1 MKKYIFL
8 LILVSSFANGQIV
21 MFSDINFKNALV
33 NTNCVD
39 NDNNGTAEADA
50 DTNNDNE
57 IQLTEAQNV
66 IRLLVFNQNIND
78 LNGIENFTNLQK
90 LDCSNNNLTTINFQN
105 NTIITTL
112 WCNSNQITSLIL
124 DNLPSLTEIN
134 CGYNL
139 MQTLDLST
147 TGFVQGSFS
156 NNPNLQS
163 INLRNNVLNMCIVF
177 PFTGSDYTCIMF
189 LDCPA
194 LQLVCLDDNENM
206 GYFSGPPQNNVQF
219 STSSNCTLSS
229 ENFNKNNV
237 TLFPNPVKNELNFSF
252 QKTVSIEKINIY
264 NTLGKLVKQFNG
276 NQNSI
281 NLSDIK
287 SGYYHIEFISEEGKL
302 TKKFIKE

>member
-1 MKKYIFL
+1 MKKYIFI
-8 LILVSSFANGQIV
+8 LILVTSFANGQIV
-21 MFSDINFKNALV
+21 TFSDINFKNALV

-50 DTNNDNE
+50 DSNNDNE
-57 IQLTEAQNV
+57 IQLSEAQNV

-90 LDCSNNNLTTINFQN
+90 LDCSGNNLTTLNIQN

-124 DNLPSLTEIN
+124 NNLPSLTEIN

-139 MQTLDLST
+139 MQTVDLST
-147 TGFVQGSFS
+147 IGFVQGSFS

-229 ENFNKNNV
+229 ENFTTKEV
-237 TLFPNPVKNELNFSF
+237 ALFPNPVKNELNFSF
-252 QKTVSIEKINIY
+252 GKTVTIDQISIY
-264 NTLGKLVKQFNG
+264 NTLGQLIKQFIAPH
-276 NQNSI
+276 NSI
-281 NLSDIK
+281 NLSDLET
-287 SGYYHIEFISEEGKL
+287 GYYHIEFIFDEGKL